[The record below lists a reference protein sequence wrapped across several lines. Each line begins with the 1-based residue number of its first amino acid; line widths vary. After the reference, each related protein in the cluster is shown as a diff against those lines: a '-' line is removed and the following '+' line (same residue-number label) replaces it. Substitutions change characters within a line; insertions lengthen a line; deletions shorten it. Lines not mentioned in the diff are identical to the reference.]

1 MTHIKS
7 ITLFIF
13 SFSVVYCSGQVLD
26 SIKVEQRVGTVFL
39 HNGEQLNPRQME
51 KIMQGNADAMTEM
64 RLAKRN
70 YNLTMLFGAAG
81 GLLVGFP
88 LGQSASSDVPLNI
101 EMVLSGVGLILVA
114 IPFSINYNLRAKK
127 ATSIYNNGLTTSSVY
142 RLEPYTIVRV
152 GSIGFG
158 IIF

>member
-1 MTHIKS
+1 
-7 ITLFIF
+7 
-13 SFSVVYCSGQVLD
+13 
-26 SIKVEQRVGTVFL
+26 
-39 HNGEQLNPRQME
+39 ME

-70 YNLTMLFGAAG
+70 YNLTMLLGAAG
-81 GLLVGFP
+81 GSLVGFP

-101 EMVLSGVGLILVA
+101 EMVLSGVVLILVA

-127 ATSIYNNGLTTSSVY
+127 ATSIYNSGLTTSSVY
-142 RLEPYTIVRV
+142 RLEPYTVVRA

-158 IIF
+158 ITF